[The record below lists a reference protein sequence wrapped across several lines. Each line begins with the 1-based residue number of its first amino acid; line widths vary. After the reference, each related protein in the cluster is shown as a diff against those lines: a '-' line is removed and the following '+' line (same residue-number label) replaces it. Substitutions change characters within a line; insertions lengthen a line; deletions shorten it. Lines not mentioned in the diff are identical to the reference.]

1 MEEQL
6 QTMGQ
11 IRTLYGELLKISEQ
25 QLKLLQQ
32 NAPIDEIIPR
42 LLTLIEQRQKI
53 MDNIDTLSPA
63 VKLEQQETEQG
74 TLEPVPQD
82 SALLAVYHAAR
93 AANIDLL
100 KSIQENDKRI
110 RPLAQAL
117 LRQASVSLGN
127 ARKNIQALK
136 SYAGGTAHVESWFFD
151 RHK

>member
-11 IRTLYGELLKISEQ
+11 IRTLYSEMLKISEQ
-25 QLKLLQQ
+25 QLNLLQQ
-32 NAPIDEIIPR
+32 KAPIDEIIPN
-42 LLTLIEQRQKI
+42 LIMLIEQRQKI
-53 MDNIDTLSPA
+53 MDNIDTLSLA
-63 VKLEQQETEQG
+63 VKLDEQETEKG
-74 TLEPVPQD
+74 SLEPVPQD
-82 SALLAVYHAAR
+82 SALLAVYHATR
-93 AANIDLL
+93 AANIECL
-100 KSIQENDKRI
+100 KAIQENDKKI

-136 SYAGGTAHVESWFFD
+136 SYAGGPAQVESWFFD